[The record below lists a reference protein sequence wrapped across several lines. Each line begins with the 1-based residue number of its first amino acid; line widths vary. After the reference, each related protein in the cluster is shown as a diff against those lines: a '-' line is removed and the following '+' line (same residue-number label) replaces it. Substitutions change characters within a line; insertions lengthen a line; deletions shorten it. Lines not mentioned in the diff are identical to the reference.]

1 MKVIEMISQKKL
13 EQRIKELADQINK
26 DYGDTPLRLIGV
38 LKGSVFF
45 LCELSKHLT
54 MPVTID
60 FMKVSSYGNRM
71 ESSGT
76 LAIDLDVSESL
87 AGEHVLLVEDIVDT
101 GTTLQKLKKLL
112 LGRHPE
118 SFAVC
123 VLLDKPSRRLCP
135 AVAEYTGFV
144 IEDKFVVGFG
154 MDYAQQ
160 YRNLPY
166 IGMIIEKE

>member
-1 MKVIEMISQKKL
+1 MKVIEMISREKL

-45 LCELSKHLT
+45 MCELSKHLT
-54 MPVTID
+54 MPITMD
-60 FMKVSSYGNRM
+60 FMKVSSYGDGM

-76 LAIDLDVSESL
+76 LAIDLDVSDSL
-87 AGEHVLLVEDIVDT
+87 TGEQVLLVEDIVDT
-101 GTTLQKLKKLL
+101 GKTLRELKKLL
-112 LGRHPE
+112 LERNPD

-123 VLLDKPSRRLCP
+123 VLLDKPVRRLCSIE
-135 AVAEYTGFV
+135 ADYTGFV

-166 IGMIIEKE
+166 IGMIIETE

>member
-13 EQRIKELADQINK
+13 ERRIKELADQINK

-54 MPVTID
+54 MPVTMD

-87 AGEHVLLVEDIVDT
+87 AGEQVLLVEDIVDT
-101 GTTLQKLKKLL
+101 GITLQALKKLL
-112 LGRHPE
+112 LGRNPE
-118 SFAVC
+118 SLAVC

-135 AVAEYTGFV
+135 VSAEYTGFV

-154 MDYAQQ
+154 MDYAQR

>member
-54 MPVTID
+54 MPVTMD

-87 AGEHVLLVEDIVDT
+87 AGEQVLLVEDIVDT
-101 GTTLQKLKKLL
+101 GITLQALKKLL
-112 LGRHPE
+112 LGRNPE
-118 SFAVC
+118 SLAVC

-135 AVAEYTGFV
+135 VSAEYTGFV

-154 MDYAQQ
+154 MDYAQR

>member
-1 MKVIEMISQKKL
+1 MKVVEMISQKKL

-26 DYGDTPLRLIGV
+26 DYGDMPLRLIGV

-45 LCELSKHLT
+45 MCELSKHLK
-54 MPVTID
+54 MPVTMD

-101 GTTLQKLKKLL
+101 GTTLQELKKLL
-112 LGRHPE
+112 LGRNPE
-118 SFAVC
+118 SLAVC
-123 VLLDKPSRRLCP
+123 VLLDKPSRRRCP
-135 AVAEYTGFV
+135 AAAEYTGFV

>member
-1 MKVIEMISQKKL
+1 MKVIEMISQEKL
-13 EQRIKELADQINK
+13 EKRIEELADQINK

-45 LCELSKHLT
+45 LCELSKHLN
-54 MPVTID
+54 MPVTMD
-60 FMKVSSYGNRM
+60 FMKVSSYGNCM
-71 ESSGT
+71 ESSGS
-76 LAIDLDVSESL
+76 LAIDLDVSENL
-87 AGEHVLLVEDIVDT
+87 AGEQILLVEDILDT
-101 GTTLQKLKKLL
+101 GRTLQELKKIL
-112 LGRHPE
+112 LGRNPK
-118 SFAVC
+118 SLAVC
-123 VLLDKPSRRLCP
+123 VLLDKPSKRLCS
-135 AVAEYTGFV
+135 VTTEYTGFI